1 MSTQTLT
8 AADRTGAFL
17 LSEAPGSLSR
27 ETVTLVSGQDLDAGA
42 VLGKLTKRQAAAA
55 IPSNAGTGSGAMT
68 ALTFGPDVQVGDY
81 VITLLATSA
90 TSAFTVVAPD
100 GTSLPNGAVGTAYS
114 SSHLS
119 FLISDG
125 GTMTAADTYT
135 VAVTAGGT
143 PVLVG
148 TGTGV
153 VSAFSLGKDAQLGA
167 YRVQLLAT
175 SATAELEVIAPDG
188 SKLKRGQVAT
198 AYASSH
204 INFSLSNAGTMTSGD
219 YFIFIVANHTG
230 QVEAWD
236 PTAVDGTQDAYGV
249 LYGAVDASTA
259 ATAGA
264 AIVRDAEV
272 SSDLLQYAA
281 TVTSAQKLTAARQ
294 LADRGIYVRS

>member
-1 MSTQTLT
+1 
-8 AADRTGAFL
+8 
-17 LSEAPGSLSR
+17 
-27 ETVTLVSGQDLDAGA
+27 
-42 VLGKLTKRQAAAA
+42 
-55 IPSNAGTGSGAMT
+55 
-68 ALTFGPDVQVGDY
+68 
-81 VITLLATSA
+81 
-90 TSAFTVVAPD
+90 
-100 GTSLPNGAVGTAYS
+100 
-114 SSHLS
+114 
-119 FLISDG
+119 LI
-125 GTMTAADTYT
+125 
-135 VAVTAGGT
+135 
-143 PVLVG
+143 G

-175 SATAELEVIAPDG
+175 SATAEFEVIAPDG

-249 LYGAVDASTA
+249 LYGAVDASSA

-281 TVTSAQKLTAARQ
+281 TVTSAQKLTAARL
-294 LADRGIYVRS
+294 LADRGIIVRS